1 MTILTSA
8 ANQKRRFPNYARTT
22 FFKYTRRISWR
33 HALGFR
39 VSRAE
44 AARSFKFLTNL
55 AKTNFLVNETAATE
69 CRGYVDLFEN
79 KLWTV

>member
-22 FFKYTRRISWR
+22 FLKYTRRISLR

-39 VSRAE
+39 AWRASRRGVSN
-44 AARSFKFLTNL
+44 FQLTWQ
-55 AKTNFLVNETAATE
+55 KTNFLVNETAATE

-79 KLWTV
+79 KL